1 MTTVLLV
8 IFLLGA
14 VLAQRYK
21 VMALLPAMALG
32 VIGAGCFA
40 HISTFWQFVE
50 VALITATTVQV
61 GYASGLCIRYLLALI
76 RQPRR
81 TSSITGSGSPA
92 PQRIA
97 N

>member
-1 MTTVLLV
+1 LLI
-8 IFLLGA
+8 IFLVGA
-14 VLAQRYK
+14 VLAQKYK

-32 VIGAGCFA
+32 IVGACCLT
-40 HISTFWQFVE
+40 HISTVWQFVE
-50 VALITATTVQV
+50 VALITATTVQI
-61 GYASGLCIRYLLALI
+61 GYASGLCIRYLMALI

-81 TSSITGSGSPA
+81 TSALVGSRPPA